1 MKKIIFL
8 LVFILP
14 IGLFAQSE
22 SEPEYAYETFKSTQI
37 INNQS
42 IETLKKRRLD
52 ILIGHRFGD
61 FSGGWPTFYG
71 FEIAQ
76 DVLIGADYGLTD
88 NATIGLSRTKGAGA
102 QKMLVNAHAKYRFLH
117 QKTKGMPITATAY
130 GIASMS
136 TMQASPSETS
146 LAHFSKF
153 SHRMSYTAQLMIAR
167 KFSNNFSLQLTPGYT
182 HRNIVEFSETNG
194 LISLGVSGRIGLSKH
209 HAIVFDGTIPFFTT
223 GVIKDANAIPFGL
236 GWEIDTGGHRFQ
248 MNFTNS
254 GGLVTN
260 DFISNTTSNWFQG
273 NFGLGFTISRWFNM

>member
-22 SEPEYAYETFKSTQI
+22 YTYETFKSTQI
-37 INNQS
+37 VNNQS

-61 FSGGWPTFYG
+61 FTGGWPTFYG

-88 NATIGLSRTKGAGA
+88 NTTIGISRTKGSGP
-102 QKMLVNAHAKYRFLH
+102 QKMLVNAQAKYRFLH
-117 QKTKGMPITATAY
+117 QKTNGMPITVTAY
-130 GIASMS
+130 GVATMS
-136 TMQASPSETS
+136 TMEAVSNETS
-146 LAHFSKF
+146 LAHFAKF

-167 KFSNNFSLQLTPGYT
+167 KFSNKFSMQLTPGYT

-194 LISLGVSGRIGLSKH
+194 LVSLGVAGRIGLTKH
-209 HAIVFDGTIPFFTT
+209 HAIVFDGTIPFSTT
-223 GVIKDANAIPFGL
+223 GVIKDASAIPFGL

-254 GGLVTN
+254 GGIIAN
-260 DFISNTTSNWFQG
+260 DFIPYTTTNWFQG
-273 NFGLGFTISRWFNM
+273 DFGLGFTISRWFNL